1 MTTEHNIAKQ
11 EAELKEL
18 LNRVM
23 DAPLQPLKKSVE
35 DISKHFDILEKI
47 EDQIKELRE
56 NDLIPLQKLE
66 RLEKLGKEIKSLIED
81 DFSAN
86 IKKELNALQTS
97 QQSAL
102 EKIEENLVK
111 HIDTVQAQVNGNT
124 VHLTNE
130 LQNSLNFQHGELIQL
145 QNQNLGELNALQT
158 SQQSALE
165 KTEENLVKHIDT
177 VQAQVNGNTVNL
189 INALITSNEKMQI
202 MLKTQY
208 EQISQLQQ
216 KNAALTIQYD
226 KKLSHSFLSTK
237 KWIVIATS
245 LAGIGAIETGV
256 VLAQHWF

>member
-1 MTTEHNIAKQ
+1 MTIEHNIAKQ
-11 EAELKEL
+11 ETELKEL
-18 LNRVM
+18 LNSVM
-23 DAPLQPLKKSVE
+23 NAPLQPLKKSIE
-35 DISKHFDILEKI
+35 DISKNFDILEKI

-124 VHLTNE
+124 V
-130 LQNSLNFQHGELIQL
+130 
-145 QNQNLGELNALQT
+145 
-158 SQQSALE
+158 
-165 KTEENLVKHIDT
+165 
-177 VQAQVNGNTVNL
+177 NL
-189 INALITSNEKMQI
+189 INSLITSNEKMQI

-256 VLAQHWF
+256 VLARHWF

>member
-124 VHLTNE
+124 V
-130 LQNSLNFQHGELIQL
+130 
-145 QNQNLGELNALQT
+145 
-158 SQQSALE
+158 
-165 KTEENLVKHIDT
+165 
-177 VQAQVNGNTVNL
+177 NL